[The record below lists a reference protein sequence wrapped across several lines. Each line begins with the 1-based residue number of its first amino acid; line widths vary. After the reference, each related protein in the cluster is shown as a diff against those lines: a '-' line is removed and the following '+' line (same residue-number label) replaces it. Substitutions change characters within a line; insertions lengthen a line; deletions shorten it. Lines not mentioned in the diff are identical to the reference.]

1 MFFSALF
8 RSLFRSSRGFP
19 FATNLSLVSIPIGLT
34 AMILGPPVSR
44 AFSILFHQPAVVYVW
59 GVVLFLAGVYVAA
72 GIGRLKPSMERAGL
86 FVLAPAYSFY
96 GVSVII
102 ALGKGGLVTG
112 PVFLALAVS
121 CLQRARIIS
130 TAARSLSQA
139 ATVDEAL
146 HATNDV
152 TKLP

>member
-1 MFFSALF
+1 MFLAA
-8 RSLFRSSRGFP
+8 LFRSSRGFP

-44 AFSILFHQPAVVYVW
+44 AFSILFHRPEVVYVW
-59 GVVLFLAGVYVAA
+59 GVVLFLGGLYVAA

-86 FVLAPAYSFY
+86 FVVAPAYAFY

-102 ALGKGGLVTG
+102 ALEQGGLVTG
-112 PVFLALAVS
+112 PVFIALAIS

-130 TAARSLSQA
+130 LAARAVAQA
-139 ATVDEAL
+139 ATINEAL
-146 HATNDV
+146 SATDEV